1 MSFVLHGVGVSSGI
15 AIGHAYLASHAALE
29 VAHHIVPEDQV
40 SNEISRLDI
49 AFNGV
54 REELEALNASVV
66 SGPAAA
72 EYGAFLEL
80 HRMILDDPT
89 LSTAA
94 KTYIAQN
101 QCNAEWAI
109 TQQMGVLMAQFEEIE
124 DPYLRERKTDVIQ
137 VVERVLKT
145 LLGHPGYVPAS
156 LKHDG
161 DSILVAHDL
170 SPADVHSVQAAPV
183 YRIPDRPGRLD
194 FAHGYCRA
202 QPQYSFYRGASSR
215 TPADPRQ

>member
-66 SGPAAA
+66 NGPAAP

-89 LSTAA
+89 SPL
-94 KTYIAQN
+94 
-101 QCNAEWAI
+101 
-109 TQQMGVLMAQFEEIE
+109 L
-124 DPYLRERKTDVIQ
+124 
-137 VVERVLKT
+137 LKLILPRT
-145 LLGHPGYVPAS
+145 SAMPSGLLPS
-156 LKHDG
+156 KW
-161 DSILVAHDL
+161 
-170 SPADVHSVQAAPV
+170 V
-183 YRIPDRPGRLD
+183 Y
-194 FAHGYCRA
+194 
-202 QPQYSFYRGASSR
+202 
-215 TPADPRQ
+215 